1 MKYEVKR
8 DVVNE
13 AELTITV
20 DTETVAKAVNKAY
33 LKIAKQ
39 VDIPGFRKGK
49 VPKFVLE
56 QKIGVAPIL
65 EEAAEIMMGP
75 AYAQAISEEGL
86 NPVARPEVE
95 IVTLGED
102 EEFVFKAKTILQPEP
117 KLGEYKTLLPDAT

>member
-8 DVVNE
+8 DVVNQ

-20 DTETVAKAVNKAY
+20 DTETVAKAMNKGY

-49 VPKFVLE
+49 APKFVIE
-56 QKIGVAPIL
+56 QKIGQGAIL

-95 IVTLGED
+95 IL
-102 EEFVFKAKTILQPEP
+102 
-117 KLGEYKTLLPDAT
+117 